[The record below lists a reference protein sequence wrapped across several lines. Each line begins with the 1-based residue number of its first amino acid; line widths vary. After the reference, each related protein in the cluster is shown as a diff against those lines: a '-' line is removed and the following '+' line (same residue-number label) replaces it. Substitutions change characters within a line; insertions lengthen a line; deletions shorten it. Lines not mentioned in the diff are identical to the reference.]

1 MTQTEQIIDQYINER
16 KSQISPF
23 LENHLDNRECVR
35 IQKTHLLKD
44 LIRNPINVF
53 WAMPYF
59 SIKKTL
65 EISEKV
71 GFEQAG
77 NLLLKIPRSWKTDY
91 QREIERLVMHDLFE
105 LNELEGKL
113 LESCSP
119 ALAKSVIK
127 IIHFEVSQ
135 YCTRQNEVTD
145 LLASGSIVI
154 LSHLT
159 FGDKSL
165 DLFGLGSKMAN
176 KWAYKKA
183 SSNFFLGENLGRA
196 YYRYSPPTPTDKNV
210 FLFTTLVLII
220 FALMTT
226 MIGVLSFPTQ
236 KRFGITSRQL
246 HGLVDSINDRILLTL
261 AKERKLGDKV

>member
-1 MTQTEQIIDQYINER
+1 MVQTEQIVDHYIQER
-16 KSQISPF
+16 RSRIPLF
-23 LENHLDNRECVR
+23 LAAHLDNRECVR
-35 IQKTHLLKD
+35 IQKRHLLKD

-71 GFEQAG
+71 GFDQAG
-77 NLLLKIPRSWKTDY
+77 NLLQKIPRSLKTDY
-91 QREIERLVMHDLFE
+91 QREIERLVMQDLFE
-105 LNELEGKL
+105 LPELEAKL
-113 LESCSP
+113 LGSCSP
-119 ALAKSVIK
+119 DFAKTLIK
-127 IIHFEVSQ
+127 IIHLEIGQ
-135 YCTRQNEVTD
+135 YCTRQNEVSD
-145 LLASGSIVI
+145 LLASGSIVL

-165 DLFGLGSKMAN
+165 DLFGLGSKIAS

-183 SSNFFLGENLGRA
+183 ASNFFLGENLGRA
-196 YYRYSPPTPTDKNV
+196 FYRYSPPTPSDKNV
-210 FLFTTLVLII
+210 FLFTTLVLLA

-226 MIGVLSFPTQ
+226 VIGVLSFPTQ

-246 HGLVDSINDRILLTL
+246 HGLVESINDRLLLTL
-261 AKERKLGDKV
+261 AKDRRAA